1 MMPSVLSDLLR
12 RPAGKGWLVLTG
24 GPIPEDLIQRALA
37 LVGQAGGLVAVVPAA
52 SDLQQAESK
61 LRGWTDA
68 SGWSGRLADCESPA
82 VLEDVLSE
90 AALVLLPDLSGPEAY
105 LRALGATDAGEYI
118 LAALDAGVV
127 VVAEGQAAEA
137 MGAYIGPAAATG
149 TVVPALGWLPG
160 VVLQAHFTDQLPFP
174 FAGKRKN
181 LFRIGLPEGVA
192 MAMGP
197 DGEREMWGEG
207 RPTITFRDW
216 WKTS

>member
-24 GPIPEDLIQRALA
+24 GPVPEDLIHRALA
-37 LVGQAGGLVAVVPAA
+37 LVGQAGSLAAVVPAA
-52 SDLQQAESK
+52 SDLQKAESQ

-68 SGWSGRLADCESPA
+68 SGWSGRVADCESPA
-82 VLEDVLSE
+82 VLEDVLLE
-90 AALVLLPDLSGPEAY
+90 AALILLPELSGSEAY
-105 LRALGATDAGEYI
+105 LRALETTDAGEYL

-137 MGAYIGPAAATG
+137 MGAYIGPAVT
-149 TVVPALGWLPG
+149 TDSVVPALGWLPG
-160 VVLQAHFTDQLPFP
+160 VVLQAHFTDQIPFP

-192 MAMGP
+192 IAMGP
-197 DGEREMWGEG
+197 DGEREIWGEG
-207 RPTITFRDW
+207 QPTITFRDW

>member
-24 GPIPEDLIQRALA
+24 GPVPEDLIHRALA
-37 LVGQAGGLVAVVPAA
+37 LVGQAGDLAAIVPAA
-52 SDLQQAESK
+52 SDLRQAESK

-68 SGWSGRLADCESPA
+68 SGWSSRLADCESPA
-82 VLEDVLSE
+82 VLVDVLSE

-137 MGAYIGPAAATG
+137 MGAYIRPAATG
-149 TVVPALGWLPG
+149 SVIPALGWLPG
-160 VVLQAHFTDQLPFP
+160 VVLQAHFTAQSPFP
-174 FAGKRKN
+174 FAGKRKD

-192 MAMGP
+192 IAMGP
-197 DGEREMWGEG
+197 DGEREMWGKSQ
-207 RPTITFRDW
+207 PTITFRDW